1 MKNRFICTILLIIIS
16 SVGLSQN
23 LNYEIL
29 RKGEVVGKLSVEIL
43 TGEKI
48 KAYKI
53 ESNTL
58 LPFNNTY
65 KYSLI
70 SIYEKKELT
79 SSSVISFVND
89 NEHRRVITSR
99 DGNNYSISENGSETT
114 FKDEITYSEALIYT
128 EEPMHRKEMYS
139 EFLGKTKS
147 IKSIGENQY
156 QLTNIESGNI
166 SIYKYKNGVLQE
178 AEIDFGLFSFSL
190 KRL

>member
-1 MKNRFICTILLIIIS
+1 MRQRLLYVLLFIVIS
-16 SVGLSQN
+16 GFGVSQD
-23 LNYEIL
+23 LNYQIL
-29 RKGEVVGKLSVEIL
+29 RKGEVVGKLSVEVL

-58 LPFNNTY
+58 LPFKNSY

-70 SIYEKKELT
+70 SIYENKKLT
-79 SSSVISFVND
+79 SSSVISFVNEK
-89 NEHRRVITSR
+89 EHRRVITSR
-99 DGNNYSISENGSETT
+99 EGVSYNISENGSETT

-128 EEPMHRKEMYS
+128 VEPMQRKEMYS

-147 IKSIGENQY
+147 IKSIGDNQY

-178 AEIDFGLFSFSL
+178 AEIDFGLFSFTL